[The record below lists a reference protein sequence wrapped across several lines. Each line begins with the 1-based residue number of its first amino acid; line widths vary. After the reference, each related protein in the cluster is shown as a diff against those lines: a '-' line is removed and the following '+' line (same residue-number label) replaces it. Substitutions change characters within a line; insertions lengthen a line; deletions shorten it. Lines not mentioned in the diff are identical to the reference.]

1 MSKAKMH
8 VNAHEADND
17 LQFLSYNQV
26 TKLGYVQK
34 RVLSNTQIDDKK
46 PFLLLERAFFVLPIC
61 LRCH

>member
-26 TKLGYVQK
+26 TKLGYVQR
-34 RVLSNTQIDDKK
+34 RVTTPCFKK
-46 PFLLLERAFFVLPIC
+46 SPCSFNHYNGDLKVR
-61 LRCH
+61 H

>member
-8 VNAHEADND
+8 VNAYEADND

-34 RVLSNTQIDDKK
+34 RVSSVMTSG
-46 PFLLLERAFFVLPIC
+46 
-61 LRCH
+61 